1 MSELLTRSIV
11 QRGTL
16 SNSLLTNISKMD
28 YWADGIDSDGLS
40 LNIKV
45 GEGGALKQLACA
57 SISTC

>member
-1 MSELLTRSIV
+1 
-11 QRGTL
+11 
-16 SNSLLTNISKMD
+16 MD